1 MRRRTSEAMLSR
13 WPIKK
18 RGNKARPQE
27 VSAVY
32 AANGGL
38 EQKPVR
44 HRKRFHRFELIL
56 MYLAP
61 AFLPKRGL
69 FLFAP
74 VWAAT
79 RTFGKCPFKANLYA
93 AQVSIGSALMATKG
107 HHVGNI
113 GKNLSPSIGM
123 KEARRTNRSC

>member
-38 EQKPVR
+38 EQMPVR

-61 AFLPKRGL
+61 AFLPKLGPFFVRSSVGGDPDL
-69 FLFAP
+69 RQMPLQSEF
-74 VWAAT
+74 V
-79 RTFGKCPFKANLYA
+79 RCPSKYRISSN
-93 AQVSIGSALMATKG
+93 
-107 HHVGNI
+107 GNQR
-113 GKNLSPSIGM
+113 SPRW
-123 KEARRTNRSC
+123 EYRQEP